1 VATADG
7 ERDLVVLGIPIDSE
21 ALVEGCNLAPRVL
34 REAGL
39 VAALGA
45 DDAGDLSV
53 AITDTRRDPVTGV
66 LGYRQM
72 CDATQTIREGLLP
85 LLDGSRFVVAAGG
98 CCSVL
103 IGIFAALRDKFRRA
117 GLAFLDGHLDFYSG
131 TTTPTGCAADFELW
145 TLTGFG
151 PPGLSDVGGPAPMLA
166 PRDTWLLGFRD
177 HADSLEFNSPDPYE
191 LIPQAHFVDYET
203 VLQRGAS
210 AVGGEAALAL
220 AFDPGRF
227 WVHLDLDVLSSRAMP
242 AVDYWEPGGFDW
254 DQLRQLLT
262 PLIASPACIGLDVT
276 IYNPSLDP
284 RRKHAAKIVELLRD
298 VLAT

>member
-1 VATADG
+1 MADG
-7 ERDLVVLGIPIDSE
+7 RRDLVVLGIPIDSE
-21 ALVEGCNLAPRVL
+21 GLAEGCNLTPRVL
-34 REAGL
+34 RQTGL
-39 VAALGA
+39 IATLGA
-45 DDAGDLSV
+45 DDAGDLPL

-66 LGYRQM
+66 LAYRQM
-72 CDATQTIREGLLP
+72 REATQTIRRGLLP
-85 LLDGSRFVVAAGG
+85 LLDGSRFVVAVGG
-98 CCSVL
+98 CCSLL
-103 IGIFAALRDKFRRA
+103 IGVFGALRDKFGRT

-131 TTTPTGCAADFELW
+131 TTTPSGCAADFELW
-145 TLTGFG
+145 ALTGFG
-151 PPGLSDVGGPAPMLA
+151 PPGLSDVGGSPPMLQ
-166 PRDTWLLGFRD
+166 PRDAWVLGYRD
-177 HADSLEFNSPDPYE
+177 YQDSLSFNSPDPYK

-254 DQLRQLLT
+254 DQLRQLLA
-262 PLIASPACIGLDVT
+262 PLVASPACIGLDVT